1 MAKTLINIR
10 IEEKEN
16 AVLEAYCQQTGR
28 TKTDVLREYIRSL
41 SEKVGKSE

>member
-1 MAKTLINIR
+1 MAKILINIR

>member
-1 MAKTLINIR
+1 MAKILINIR

-41 SEKVGKSE
+41 SKKVNKSE